1 MAGRRRQRVEHTED
15 WEQLRLLVKW
25 PEQERYE
32 EIRPLVLFGDSVFER
47 TEETRTSER
56 TLYRRVESFERD
68 GVESLFATER
78 ARRKVL
84 PPWIRGLIVNLKA
97 EYPPFNLNEIA
108 NVVYV
113 HSGRKPD
120 VRTVRNVL
128 EGSALPLK
136 IVRLF
141 DPYHEIREGRE
152 RRMAVVSLHSSG
164 WSAKAI
170 AGYLKVN
177 RDTVYEVLRR
187 WVREGPDGLEDRKRG
202 RPRGTGKV
210 DLRTMNEMRRLQQNP
225 GLGAF
230 RVHAALKQIG
240 IHLSERTC
248 GRILA
253 INRRIYG
260 YEKPKTSGAGA
271 KKPMPFASS
280 RRHEYWTADVRYI
293 DEHRVLSEG
302 RLYVVAILENHSR
315 AILSSAVT
323 RSQDLSAFLS
333 VLYRAVER
341 YGSPEALVTDS
352 GSIFLANRAKAI
364 YDSLGIAK
372 HEIERGR
379 PWQSYVET
387 AFNVQRR
394 MADWHFAKA
403 ASWPEIVHAHDR
415 FVEEYN
421 GQAHFAHLGR
431 EDGRRS
437 PGEVLGWVTGV
448 RYLPEDLER
457 AFFSTRHSRI
467 LDELGYARFRHWR
480 VYGEEG
486 LARKE
491 AEVWLQE
498 RSLTIEYARE
508 ALSRYDVEILPGSTK
523 LKGVSRP
530 ELFENSNVLP
540 QLRLFGLEALGD
552 GRWLKSLKLDEYAPR
567 GSRRPTMLQAALF
580 PFLAGTGG

>member
-1 MAGRRRQRVEHTED
+1 MARRRRQVEHTED
-15 WEQLRLLVKW
+15 WEQLKLLMKW

-32 EIRPLVLFGDSVFER
+32 EIRPLVLFGDPVSER
-47 TEETRTSER
+47 SEQIGGSER
-56 TLYRRVESFERD
+56 TLYRRVESFDRE
-68 GVESLFATER
+68 GVESLFATEQAKR
-78 ARRKVL
+78 QVL
-84 PPWIRGLIVNLKA
+84 PPWIRALIVSLKA

-120 VRTVRNVL
+120 VRTVRGVL

-141 DPYHEIREGRE
+141 DPYHEIKEGRE

-164 WSAKAI
+164 WSVKAI

-187 WVREGPDGLEDRKRG
+187 WIREGPDGLEDRKRG
-202 RPRGTGKV
+202 RPTGTSKV
-210 DLRTMNEMRRLQQNP
+210 DLRAMNEVRRLQQNP

-230 RVHAALKQIG
+230 RVHAALEQIG

-260 YEKPKTSGAGA
+260 YEKPKASGAGE

-280 RRHEYWTADVRYI
+280 KRHEYWTADVRYV
-293 DEHRVLSEG
+293 DEHRIPSEG

-315 AILSSAVT
+315 SILSSAVT
-323 RSQDLSAFLS
+323 RTQDLSAFLS

-341 YGSPEALVTDS
+341 YGSLEALVTDS

-364 YDSLGIAK
+364 YRSLGIAK

-394 MADWHFAKA
+394 MADWHYARA
-403 ASWPEIVHAHDR
+403 ENWTEIVQAHER
-415 FVEEYN
+415 FVEDYN
-421 GQAHFAHLGR
+421 SQSHFAHQRR

-437 PGEVLGWVTGV
+437 PREALGWVTGV

-457 AFFSTRHSRI
+457 AFFSTRHSRT
-467 LDELGYARFRHWR
+467 LDDLGYVRFDHWR

-486 LARKE
+486 LARRE
-491 AEVWLQE
+491 ADLWLQLG
-498 RSLTIEYARE
+498 SLTLEHAGE
-508 ALSRYDVEILPGSTK
+508 ALSRYDVEYPPGSKK
-523 LKGVSRP
+523 LARVSRP
-530 ELFENSNVLP
+530 RLFETSRVLP
-540 QLRLFGLEALGD
+540 QLRLFGLEALGET
-552 GRWLKSLKLDEYAPR
+552 GWLKALKLEEYAT
-567 GSRRPTMLQAALF
+567 RRPRRQALQQPLF
-580 PFLAGTGG
+580 AYLDAI

>member
-1 MAGRRRQRVEHTED
+1 MAERQRRRVEHTED
-15 WEQLRLLVKW
+15 WEQLRLLVQW

-32 EIRPLVLFGDSVFER
+32 EIRPLVLFGDPVVER
-47 TEETRTSER
+47 AEETKTSTR
-56 TLYRRVESFERD
+56 TLYRRVEGFERD
-68 GVESLFATER
+68 GIESLFATER
-78 ARRKVL
+78 GKHMAL
-84 PPWIRGLIVNLKA
+84 SPWIRGLIVSLKA

-108 NVVYV
+108 NIVYV

-120 VRTVRNVL
+120 VRTVRGVL

-141 DPYHEIREGRE
+141 EPYHQIPDGRE
-152 RRMAVVSLHSSG
+152 RRVAVVSLHSSG

-187 WVREGPDGLEDRKRG
+187 WVGEGPDGLEDRKRG

-210 DLRTMNEMRRLQQNP
+210 DLRMMNEVRRLQQNP

-230 RVHAALKQIG
+230 RVHAALGQIG
-240 IHLSERTC
+240 IPLSERTC

-253 INRRIYG
+253 VNRRIYG
-260 YEKPKTSGAGA
+260 YEKPKASGAGE

-293 DEHRVLSEG
+293 DEHRVPSTE

-315 AILSSAVT
+315 AMLASAVT

-352 GSIFLANRAKAI
+352 GSIFLANRAKTI
-364 YDSLGIAK
+364 YGSLGIAK

-379 PWQSYVET
+379 PWQSYIET
-387 AFNVQRR
+387 AFNVQKR
-394 MADWHFAKA
+394 MADWHFARA
-403 ASWPEIVHAHDR
+403 ESWTEIVEAHER
-415 FVEEYN
+415 FVEDYN
-421 GQAHFAHLGR
+421 SQSHFAHQR
-431 EDGRRS
+431 RKDGRRS
-437 PGEVLGWVTGV
+437 PGEVLGWITGV

-467 LDELGYARFRHWR
+467 LDDLGYIRFDHWR

-486 LARKE
+486 LARRE
-491 AEVWLQE
+491 ADLWLQ
-498 RSLTIEYARE
+498 RGSLTLEYAGE
-508 ALSRYDVEILPGSTK
+508 VLSRYDVGYLPGGKK
-523 LKGVSRP
+523 LARVSRP
-530 ELFENSNVLP
+530 RLFETSRVLP
-540 QLRLFGLEALGD
+540 QLRLFGLEALGEA
-552 GRWLKSLKLDEYAPR
+552 GWLKALKLDEYATRQPR
-567 GSRRPTMLQAALF
+567 RQQALQRPLF
-580 PFLAGTGG
+580 TYLDAI

>member
-1 MAGRRRQRVEHTED
+1 MAERRRRRVEHTED

-25 PEQERYE
+25 PEQELYE
-32 EIRPLVLFGDSVFER
+32 EIRPLVLFGDPVPGR
-47 TEETRTSER
+47 AVETGTSQR
-56 TLYRRVESFERD
+56 TLYRRVERFEHD
-68 GVESLFATER
+68 GVESLFAAEQ
-78 ARRKVL
+78 ANRRLL
-84 PPWIRGLIVNLKA
+84 PPWIRGLIVGLKA
-97 EYPPFNLNEIA
+97 EYPAFNLNEIA
-108 NVVYV
+108 NIVYV

-120 VRTVRNVL
+120 VRTVRGVL

-136 IVRLF
+136 VVRLF
-141 DPYHEIREGRE
+141 EPYHEIRDGRE
-152 RRMAVVSLHSSG
+152 RRTAVVGLHSSG

-177 RDTVYEVLRR
+177 RDTVYEVLKR
-187 WVREGPDGLEDRKRG
+187 WVREGPDGLDDRKRG

-210 DLRTMNEMRRLQQNP
+210 DLRAMNEVRRLQQNP

-230 RVHAALKQIG
+230 RVHAALEQIG
-240 IHLSERTC
+240 IHLSPRTC

-253 INRRIYG
+253 MNRRIYG
-260 YEKPKTSGAGA
+260 YEKPKAAKGE

-293 DEHRVLSEG
+293 DDHRVPSEG

-315 AILSSAVT
+315 AMLASAVT

-333 VLYRAVER
+333 VLYKAVEG

-364 YDSLGIAK
+364 YGSLGIAK
-372 HEIERGR
+372 HEIERGK

-387 AFNVQRR
+387 AFNVQKR
-394 MADWHFAKA
+394 MADWHFSRAE
-403 ASWPEIVHAHDR
+403 SWPEIVRAHDR

-431 EDGRRS
+431 RDGRRS

-448 RYLPEDLER
+448 RYLPEDLEK
-457 AFFSTRHSRI
+457 AFFSTRHPRV
-467 LDELGYARFRHWR
+467 LDGLGYARFRHWR

-486 LARKE
+486 LASKE

-498 RSLTIEYARE
+498 RSLTLEYAGE
-508 ALSRYDVEILPGSTK
+508 DLSRYDVELLPGSTK

-530 ELFENSNVLP
+530 RLFESSNVLP
-540 QLRLFGLEALGD
+540 QLRLFGLEALGED
-552 GRWLKSLKLDEYAPR
+552 GWLKALKLDEYSPR
-567 GSRRPTMLQAALF
+567 GPRRPTMQQVALF
-580 PFLAGTGG
+580 PFLSGTGG

>member
-1 MAGRRRQRVEHTED
+1 MSRRRRQVEHTED
-15 WEQLRLLVKW
+15 WEQLKLLVKW
-25 PEQERYE
+25 PEQESYE
-32 EIRPLVLFGDSVFER
+32 EIRPLVLFGDPVPDRSK
-47 TEETRTSER
+47 ETGTPER
-56 TLYRRVESFERD
+56 TLYRRVASFDRD
-68 GVESLFATER
+68 GVPSLFATEQAKR
-78 ARRKVL
+78 QVL
-84 PPWIRGLIVNLKA
+84 PPWIRGLIVSLKA

-108 NVVYV
+108 NIVYV

-128 EGSALPLK
+128 EGSALPLR

-141 DPYHEIREGRE
+141 DPYHEIKEGRE
-152 RRMAVVSLHSSG
+152 RRVAVVSLHSSG
-164 WSAKAI
+164 WSVKAI

-187 WVREGPDGLEDRKRG
+187 WIREGPDGLEDRKRG
-202 RPRGTGKV
+202 RPTGPSKV
-210 DLRTMNEMRRLQQNP
+210 DLRAMNEVRRLQQNP

-230 RVHAALKQIG
+230 RVHAALEQIG

-260 YEKPKTSGAGA
+260 YEKPKASGAGE

-280 RRHEYWTADVRYI
+280 KRHEYWTADVRYV
-293 DEHRVLSEG
+293 DEHRISSEG

-323 RSQDLSAFLS
+323 RTQDLSTFLS

-341 YGSPEALVTDS
+341 YGSSEALVTDS

-364 YDSLGIAK
+364 YRSLGITK

-394 MADWHFAKA
+394 MADWHYAQA
-403 ASWPEIVHAHDR
+403 ESWTEIVQAHER
-415 FVEEYN
+415 FVEDYN
-421 GQAHFAHLGR
+421 SQSHFAHQRR

-437 PGEVLGWVTGV
+437 PREVLGWVTGV

-457 AFFSTRHSRI
+457 AFFSTRHSRT
-467 LDELGYARFRHWR
+467 LDDLGYVRFDHWR

-486 LARKE
+486 LARRE
-491 AEVWLQE
+491 AELWLQPG
-498 RSLTIEYARE
+498 SLTLEHAGE
-508 ALSRYDVEILPGSTK
+508 ALSRYDVEYLPGSKK
-523 LKGVSRP
+523 LARVSRP
-530 ELFENSNVLP
+530 RLFETSGVLP
-540 QLRLFGLEALGD
+540 QLRLFGLEALGET
-552 GRWLKSLKLDEYAPR
+552 GWLKALKLEEYAT
-567 GSRRPTMLQAALF
+567 RRPRQQALQQPLF
-580 PFLAGTGG
+580 AYLDAI

>member
-15 WEQLRLLVKW
+15 WEQLKLLVKW

-32 EIRPLVLFGDSVFER
+32 EIRPLVLFGDSVLER
-47 TEETRTSER
+47 AEETEVSER
-56 TLYRRVESFERD
+56 TLYRRLESFDRD
-68 GVESLFATER
+68 GVESLFANER
-78 ARRKVL
+78 SWRKAL
-84 PPWIRGLIVNLKA
+84 PPWIRRLIVNLKA

-120 VRTVRNVL
+120 VRTVRGVL
-128 EGSALPLK
+128 EDSALPLK

-141 DPYHEIREGRE
+141 DPYHELRDGRE

-164 WSAKAI
+164 WSVKAI

-187 WVREGPDGLEDRKRG
+187 WVGQGPDGLEDRKRG

-210 DLRTMNEMRRLQQNP
+210 DLGAMNEVRRLQQNP

-230 RVHAALKQIG
+230 RVHAALEQIG

-260 YEKPKTSGAGA
+260 YQKPEAGRRE

-280 RRHEYWTADVRYI
+280 RRHEYWTTDVRYI
-293 DEHRVLSEG
+293 DEHRIPSEG
-302 RLYVVAILENHSR
+302 RLYVVTVLENHSR

-323 RSQDLSAFLS
+323 RSQDTSAFLS
-333 VLYRAVER
+333 VLHRAVER
-341 YGSPEALVTDS
+341 CGSPEALVTDS
-352 GSIFLANRAKAI
+352 GSIFLANRAKRI
-364 YDSLGIAK
+364 YGALGIAK

-387 AFNVQRR
+387 HFNVQKR
-394 MADWHFAKA
+394 MADWHFARA
-403 ASWPEIVHAHDR
+403 ESWAGIAQAHDR
-415 FVEEYN
+415 FVNDYN
-421 GQAHFAHLGR
+421 AQRHFAHLER

-437 PGEVLGWVTGV
+437 PTEVLGWITGV

-457 AFFSTRHSRI
+457 AFFSARYSRV
-467 LDELGYARFRHWR
+467 LDNLGYARFRRWR
-480 VYGEEG
+480 IYGEEG
-486 LARKE
+486 LAMKE
-491 AEVWLQE
+491 AELWLQE
-498 RSLTIEYARE
+498 RTLTLEYAGE
-508 ALSRYDVEILPGSTK
+508 ALSRYDVEYLPGSTK
-523 LKGVSRP
+523 FKGVSRP

-540 QLRLFGLEALGD
+540 QLKLFGLEALGER
-552 GRWLKSLKLDEYAPR
+552 GWLKSLKLDEYAPR
-567 GSRRPTMLQAALF
+567 GSRRPTALQASLF
-580 PFLAGTGG
+580 PFLTGTGG

>member
-56 TLYRRVESFERD
+56 TLYRRAESFERD

-78 ARRKVL
+78 ARHRAL
-84 PPWIRGLIVNLKA
+84 PPWIRQLIVNLKA
-97 EYPPFNLNEIA
+97 EYPRFNLNEIV
-108 NVVYV
+108 NIVYV

-120 VRTVRNVL
+120 VRTVRGVL

-141 DPYHEIREGRE
+141 DPYHEIPNGRE
-152 RRMAVVSLHSSG
+152 RRIAVVSLHSAG

-187 WVREGPDGLEDRKRG
+187 WVREGPGGLEDRKRG

-210 DLRTMNEMRRLQQNP
+210 DLRAMNEVRRLQQNP

-230 RVHAALKQIG
+230 RVHAALEQIG

-253 INRRIYG
+253 VNRRIYG
-260 YEKPKTSGAGA
+260 YEKPKAAKGE
-271 KKPMPFASS
+271 KKPMPFAFS

-293 DEHRVLSEG
+293 DDHRVPSEG

-315 AILSSAVT
+315 AILASAVT
-323 RSQDLSAFLS
+323 RNQDLTAYLS
-333 VLYRAVER
+333 VFYRAVER
-341 YGSPEALVTDS
+341 YGSPEGLVTDS

-364 YDSLGIAK
+364 YRSLGIAK

-379 PWQSYVET
+379 PWQSYIET

-394 MADWHFAKA
+394 MADWHFAQA
-403 ASWPEIVHAHDR
+403 ESWSELMEAHER
-415 FVEEYN
+415 FVEDYN
-421 GQAHFAHLGR
+421 SQSHFAHQQR

-437 PGEVLGWVTGV
+437 PREVLGWVMGV

-467 LDELGYARFRHWR
+467 LDDLGYVRFDHWR

-486 LARKE
+486 LARRE
-491 AEVWLQE
+491 AELWLQPG
-498 RSLTIEYARE
+498 SLTLEYAGE
-508 ALSRYDVEILPGSTK
+508 ALSRYDVEYLPGSKK
-523 LKGVSRP
+523 LAKVSRP
-530 ELFENSNVLP
+530 RLFDTSGVLP
-540 QLRLFGLEALGD
+540 QLRLFRLESLGEA
-552 GRWLKSLKLDEYAPR
+552 GWLKALKLDEYAPR
-567 GSRRPTMLQAALF
+567 RRPQPLALQQPLF
-580 PFLAGTGG
+580 AYLDAI